1 MSDNPQYE
9 KGDARA
15 VQVGVIELK
24 DGRIIRGALL
34 DFPAGPPDL
43 PFRVVW
49 DGTPLI
55 ISIKSLSLTK

>member
-49 DGTPLI
+49 DSTPLI